1 MSGVLRHYLLR
12 NGRELGLIRQA
23 SRQQYQCVRRTLA
36 SVASR
41 ALEDEEKTFDKILI
55 ANRGEIACRVMKTCN
70 KLGISTVAVYS
81 EADKNS
87 VHAQMADEAYCVGP
101 PPSNQSYLDMD
112 KILEVIKHTGAQA
125 VHPGYGFLSENRV
138 FAQKL
143 SENNV
148 AFIGPGT
155 HAIKVMGDKIESKQV
170 AKDAGVNTIPGF
182 DGVVKTPQEAVA
194 IANEIGYPVMI
205 KASAG
210 GGGKGMRIAWND
222 EETLEGFR
230 FSSQEAASSFG
241 DDRLLIEK
249 YIDNP
254 RHIEVQVLAD
264 SFGNTLWL
272 NERECS
278 IQRRNQKVV
287 EEAPSTFLDP
297 ETRRKMG
304 EQAVLL
310 AAAVKYQSAGTVE
323 FLVDSQKNFYFL
335 EMNTR
340 LQVEHPVT
348 ELITGLDLVHEMIRV
363 AAGHK
368 LSMQQSDIGINGWA
382 MECRVYAEDPYKS
395 FGLPSIGRLSRY
407 VEPTH
412 IPGVRVDSGIKEGSE
427 ISIYYDPMISKLIS
441 YGKTRKEALDIMCN
455 ALDNY
460 VIRGVTHN
468 VPLCHEVLRHPRF
481 ISGDI
486 STNFLTEVYPEGFQ
500 GKSLTLTEKI
510 ELKAIACA
518 FYSFQ
523 ERSSSQYTNQT
534 RLPVLGEDIT
544 SWKVRVELEG
554 EACDATVN
562 LSSDKF
568 EVVLND
574 DVITVSADWNL
585 TNPVQTISVNNGT
598 PIAVQCT
605 KSNANGD
612 FLIQY
617 QGTLFNLKV
626 LSEKA
631 AELMKF
637 MPEKVQEDET
647 SMLRS
652 PMPGT
657 VLSVNCN
664 VGDKVAA
671 GQEICVVEAM
681 KMQNSLTSAR
691 DGTIKL
697 IHCKAGD
704 SIGEGDLIIEL
715 E

>member
-1 MSGVLRHYLLR
+1 MSGLLR
-12 NGRELGLIRQA
+12 VLLNASSTSQVFRQCYQRGINYGTRSLHNAAAQQREP
-23 SRQQYQCVRRTLA
+23 
-36 SVASR
+36 
-41 ALEDEEKTFDKILI
+41 DEKTFDKILI
-55 ANRGEIACRVMKTCN
+55 ANRGEIACRVMQTC
-70 KLGISTVAVYS
+70 KKMGISTVAVYS

-87 VHAQMADEAYCVGP
+87 VHAHMADEAYCVGP
-101 PPSNQSYLDMD
+101 PPSNLSYLDMN
-112 KILEVIKHTGAQA
+112 KILDVINQSGAQA

-138 FAQKL
+138 FAEKL
-143 SENNV
+143 AEKNV

-155 HAIKVMGDKIESKQV
+155 HAIKVMGDKIESKLV
-170 AKDAGVNTIPGF
+170 AKNAGVNTIPGF
-182 DGVVKTPQEAVA
+182 DGVVETPEEAVK

-222 EETLEGFR
+222 QETIEGFR

-264 SFGNTLWL
+264 GHGNTLWL

-287 EEAPSTFLDP
+287 EEAPSTFLDQD
-297 ETRRKMG
+297 TRKKMG
-304 EQAVLL
+304 EQAVSL

-363 AAGHK
+363 AAGHP
-368 LSMQQSDIGINGWA
+368 LSIQQKDVGINGWA
-382 MECRVYAEDPYKS
+382 IECRVYAEDPYKS

-407 VEPTH
+407 REPTD
-412 IPGVRVDSGIKEGSE
+412 IPGVRCDSGIKEGSE

-441 YGKTRKEALDIMCN
+441 YGKTRDEALSIMCN

-481 ISGDI
+481 VSGDI
-486 STNFLTEVYPEGFQ
+486 STNFLSEVYPDGFK
-500 GKSLTLTEKI
+500 GKTLSTKEQN

-518 FYSFQ
+518 FYAWQ
-523 ERSSSQYTNQT
+523 EDYARQYLNQN
-534 RLPVLGEDIT
+534 RLPVLGKEI
-544 SWKVRVELEG
+544 SCWNVEVELENDFS
-554 EACDATVN
+554 DA
-562 LSSDKF
+562 
-568 EVVLND
+568 VVTRKDNTYEISTID
-574 DVITVSADWNL
+574 GDITLSADWSL
-585 TNPVQTISVNNGT
+585 TDPVQSVSVNGGK
-598 PIAVQCT
+598 PVSVQCI
-605 KSNANGD
+605 KSDANGE
-612 FLIQY
+612 FSIQY
-617 QGTLFNLKV
+617 QGTLFTLKV
-626 LSEKA
+626 LCETA
-631 AELMKF
+631 ANLREF
-637 MPEKVQEDET
+637 MPEKIQEDET

-657 VLSVNCN
+657 VLSVNCKA
-664 VGDKVAA
+664 GDEVAA
-671 GQEICVVEAM
+671 GQEVCVVEAM

-691 DGTIKL
+691 DGRIRRV
-697 IHCKAGD
+697 CCEPGD

>member
-1 MSGVLRHYLLR
+1 
-12 NGRELGLIRQA
+12 
-23 SRQQYQCVRRTLA
+23 
-36 SVASR
+36 
-41 ALEDEEKTFDKILI
+41 
-55 ANRGEIACRVMKTCN
+55 
-70 KLGISTVAVYS
+70 
-81 EADKNS
+81 
-87 VHAQMADEAYCVGP
+87 
-101 PPSNQSYLDMD
+101 
-112 KILEVIKHTGAQA
+112 
-125 VHPGYGFLSENRV
+125 
-138 FAQKL
+138 
-143 SENNV
+143 
-148 AFIGPGT
+148 
-155 HAIKVMGDKIESKQV
+155 
-170 AKDAGVNTIPGF
+170 
-182 DGVVKTPQEAVA
+182 
-194 IANEIGYPVMI
+194 
-205 KASAG
+205 
-210 GGGKGMRIAWND
+210 MRIAWND
-222 EETLEGFR
+222 EETIEGFR

-264 SFGNTLWL
+264 SHGNTLWL

-287 EEAPSTFLDP
+287 EEAPSTFLDSD
-297 ETRRKMG
+297 TRRQMG

-310 AAAVKYQSAGTVE
+310 AAAVNYQSAGTVE

-368 LSMQQSDIGINGWA
+368 LPMQQSDIGINGWA

-395 FGLPSIGRLSRY
+395 FGLPSIGRLDRY

-481 ISGDI
+481 VSGDI
-486 STNFLTEVYPEGFQ
+486 STNFLMEVYPDGFS
-500 GKSLTLTEKI
+500 GKTLSSEEEI
-510 ELKAIACA
+510 ELKAIASV
-518 FYSFQ
+518 FYASQ
-523 ERSSSQYTNQT
+523 QRSLRQYTNQT
-534 RLPVLGEDIT
+534 RLPILGEEIT
-544 SWKVRVELEG
+544 IWNVQVELNG
-554 EACDATVN
+554 QSCDAVVTMYP
-562 LSSDKF
+562 DRY
-568 EVVLND
+568 EVTMND
-574 DVITVSADWNL
+574 MVVTLSADWNL
-585 TNPVQTISVNNGT
+585 TNPVQTVSVNNGEGF
-598 PIAVQCT
+598 AVQCI
-605 KSNANGD
+605 KSNSLGE
-612 FLIQY
+612 FVIQY
-617 QGTLFNLKV
+617 QGTLFALKV

-657 VLSVNCN
+657 VLSVNCD
-664 VGDKVAA
+664 VGDEVAT

-681 KMQNSLTSAR
+681 KMQNSLTSVR
-691 DGTIKL
+691 DGKIKH